1 MTVAALITWVI
12 TALGGL
18 YLLAI
23 WLIEYDPDFQHA
35 AATRLP
41 VPVVAGHVLFAAGGL
56 LALVIYAIT
65 DKKMFSLAAVAAAG
79 LAAALGLTLAARWIA
94 VYQAGPPRAWPSPGD
109 RRPGRSRGTHGPVR
123 PGPVSWPFRPS
134 GTFPSPPSSPSPR
147 SSSSSCPSWAPTGAE
162 PGHPPA
168 EAPWQTPTRH
178 VACIDDNPRLL
189 PPAN

>member
-94 VYQAGPPRAWPSPGD
+94 VYQAGPPRASAIAGRQAAGTESRD
-109 RRPGRSRGTHGPVR
+109 ARTGQARPGELAVPPERHFPV
-123 PGPVSWPFRPS
+123 PAVIAITTILLVELPVL
-134 GTFPSPPSSPSPR
+134 
-147 SSSSSCPSWAPTGAE
+147 GAD
-162 PGHPPA
+162 G
-168 EAPWQTPTRH
+168 R
-178 VACIDDNPRLL
+178 
-189 PPAN
+189 